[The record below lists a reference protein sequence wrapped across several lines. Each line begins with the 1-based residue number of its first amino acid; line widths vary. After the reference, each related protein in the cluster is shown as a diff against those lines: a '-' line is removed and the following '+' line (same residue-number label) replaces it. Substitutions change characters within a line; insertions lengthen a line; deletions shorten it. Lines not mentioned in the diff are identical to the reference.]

1 MIEFDSE
8 QIRIIDWR
16 MTAKDIAAVIGPPG
30 CGKTTVGGALAC
42 NMITTRLADRVL
54 LTAYTN
60 SATDEFGRELC
71 YLLGDRS
78 ASQVCVRTGN
88 TNAAD
93 QSLAIPIS
101 NDSEF
106 IKTRKIVLCT
116 LVSLAKL
123 PQNVTFDR
131 VIVDEASINKIDH
144 LLMPFQLSLKRQ
156 SKASFV
162 YKSTFR
168 DEDYNLSHLQ
178 QQLKELMNFLSQC
191 GIAATVVGD
200 PKQSQPINLSSGERS
215 NDDYY
220 NNFSA
225 IDWIIK
231 SASQDTLHITHR
243 LPDTLAKLVDAFAGY
258 GGLASA
264 PEVAGRRLNI
274 TNFVYVDHNF
284 KQIMNPDDVITWIDM
299 SKSEEIPYK
308 ESSWSN
314 PQEAAVCA
322 KICKNLVKVTKNNNI
337 VIITR
342 FTGQVLAIKNLLAQM
357 GLLDNYDIKVTTTTT
372 ALGTQGDI
380 VLFSLVRN
388 NHDKTLGALAEL
400 PDLNVSI
407 SRAKKKLIIV
417 GSLDMMADGHG
428 DRRRSKTNYAHN
440 LARLVES
447 KYCKV
452 IEVPQVLR

>member
-1 MIEFDSE
+1 L
-8 QIRIIDWR
+8 
-16 MTAKDIAAVIGPPG
+16 TAKDIAAVIGPPG

-42 NMITTRLADRVL
+42 NMITTRLADKVL

-71 YLLGDRS
+71 YLLGDRT
-78 ASQVCVRTGN
+78 ASEVCVRTGN
-88 TNAAD
+88 ANAAD
-93 QSLAIPIS
+93 QSLAIPFS

-123 PQNVTFDR
+123 PKNVSFDR

-144 LLMPFQLSLKRQ
+144 LLMPFQMSLKRQ
-156 SKASFV
+156 SKALFV

-168 DEDYNLSHLQ
+168 DEDYNLSNLQ

-200 PKQSQPINLSSGERS
+200 PKQSQPINLSSGESS

-220 NNFSA
+220 NSFSA

-231 SASQDTLHITHR
+231 SASHDTLHITHR
-243 LPDTLAKLVDAFAGY
+243 LPDTLAKLVDDFAEY

-264 PEVAGRRLNI
+264 PEVSGRRLNI
-274 TNFVYVDHNF
+274 TNIECVDHSF
-284 KQIMNPDDVITWIDM
+284 KQIIGPEEIVTWVDIR
-299 SKSEEIPYK
+299 KSEEVPYK

-314 PQEAAVCA
+314 PQEAVACA
-322 KICKNLVKVTKNNNI
+322 RICRNLLKLPALSMDNSI

-342 FTGQVLAIKNLLAQM
+342 FTSQVMVIRNLLAQM
-357 GLLDNYDIKVTTTTT
+357 GLLDNHNIKVTTTTT

-388 NHDKTLGALAEL
+388 NQDKTLGALAEL

-417 GSLDMMADGHG
+417 GSFDMMAEGHG

-440 LARLVES
+440 LAKLVES
-447 KYCKV
+447 KYGKV
-452 IEVPQVLR
+452 IEVPQILR